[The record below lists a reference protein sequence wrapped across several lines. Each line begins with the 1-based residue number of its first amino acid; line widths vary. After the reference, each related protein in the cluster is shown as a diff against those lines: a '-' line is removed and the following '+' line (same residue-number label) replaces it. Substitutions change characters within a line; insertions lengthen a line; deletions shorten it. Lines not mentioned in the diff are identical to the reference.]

1 MNAVTQSCTTLVRST
16 YNVAHLGLDMALW
29 SRGWAAEYRT
39 PAFRALSLVQTH
51 KARTEHTEHHR
62 RVGFN
67 DFIVDAAAGW
77 LRLAASLVTRS
88 MYSYS

>member
-1 MNAVTQSCTTLVRST
+1 MADDGSL
-16 YNVAHLGLDMALW
+16 LPDGMLPIMFGGLDMALS

-88 MYSYS
+88 MY